1 MECQVGESGSG
12 VNGEN
17 RIRCQTSSDIDP
29 HVPLTGACHFHQTLL
44 AATSLRCWGSPGSRV
59 APMMDPPAAV
69 AVGLYPFMTKA
80 FEKLSLPAM
89 GSGVAERE
97 KGKSSPNQVVST

>member
-1 MECQVGESGSG
+1 
-12 VNGEN
+12 
-17 RIRCQTSSDIDP
+17 
-29 HVPLTGACHFHQTLL
+29 
-44 AATSLRCWGSPGSRV
+44 
-59 APMMDPPAAV
+59 MMDPPVAV